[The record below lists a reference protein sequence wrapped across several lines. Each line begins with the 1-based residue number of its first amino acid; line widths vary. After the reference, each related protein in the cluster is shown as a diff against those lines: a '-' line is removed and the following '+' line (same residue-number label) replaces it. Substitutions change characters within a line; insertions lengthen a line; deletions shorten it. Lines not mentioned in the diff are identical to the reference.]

1 MWFRIWNSY
10 SEFHTLNSNYFM
22 ISYIYE
28 KDFSLQSCDFNFTPK
43 QKIKVWSGSF
53 IRRLGEVIDLVGK

>member
-1 MWFRIWNSY
+1 
-10 SEFHTLNSNYFM
+10 M